1 MWEIKEGRNIMA
13 RPKQIQTRTCSRTAA
28 LIIVLAFAALPSSQ
42 AQTLT
47 VLHAFGNQSGD
58 GANPAAGLTMDA
70 GGNFYGTTE
79 SGGLGYGTVFQLKR
93 GAPAMFFVLCTVSR
107 EATTE

>member
-1 MWEIKEGRNIMA
+1 MA
-13 RPKQIQTRTCSRTAA
+13 RPKQIRTRTNSRTVA
-28 LIIVLAFAALPSSQ
+28 LIIVLAFAALPLAQ

-107 EATTE
+107 EATTEIPR